1 LINIGMGGHINAV
14 SGHHKWDF
22 GLNLLDRF

>member
-1 LINIGMGGHINAV
+1 MGMGGHINAV